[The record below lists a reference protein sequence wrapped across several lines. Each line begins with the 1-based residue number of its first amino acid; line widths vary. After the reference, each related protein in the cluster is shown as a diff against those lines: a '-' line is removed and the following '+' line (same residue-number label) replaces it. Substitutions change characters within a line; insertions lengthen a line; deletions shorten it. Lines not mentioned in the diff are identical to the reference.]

1 MMIEVLKSKI
11 HRAVVTSTDINYEGS
26 ITIDK
31 EIARK
36 AKLNEFEKV
45 DIYNITNGERFTTY
59 VIYGNKG
66 EIQING
72 AAARLC
78 QKGDVIIIV
87 SYCILNEDEL
97 KNHKP
102 VIIHPNHS

>member
-11 HRAVVTSTDINYEGS
+11 HRAKVTSTNINYEGS

-31 EIARK
+31 KLCIK
-36 AKLNEFEKV
+36 AGLKEFEKV
-45 DIYNITNGERFTTY
+45 DVYNITNGSRFTTY
-59 VIYGNKG
+59 VIYGKNN

-78 QKGDVIIIV
+78 HKGDIIIIA
-87 SYCILNEDEL
+87 SYAMIDEKEYTNFKPTIVTM
-97 KNHKP
+97 KN
-102 VIIHPNHS
+102 

>member
-1 MMIEVLKSKI
+1 MFIEMLKSKI
-11 HRAVVTSTDINYEGS
+11 HRVKVTSRNINYEGS

-31 EIARK
+31 NLCKK
-36 AKLNEFEKV
+36 ANINEFEKV
-45 DIYNITNGERFTTY
+45 DVYNVTNGNRFTTY

-78 QKGDVIIIV
+78 EVGDILIIV
-87 SYCILNEDEL
+87 SYCILSKEEA
-97 KNHKP
+97 KKHKP
-102 VIIHPNHS
+102 IIVKKQ